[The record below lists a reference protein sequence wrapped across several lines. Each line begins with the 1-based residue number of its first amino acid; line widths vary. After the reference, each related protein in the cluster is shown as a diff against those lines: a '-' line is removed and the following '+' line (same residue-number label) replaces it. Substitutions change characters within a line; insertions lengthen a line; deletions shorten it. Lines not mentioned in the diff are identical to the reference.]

1 MGVKIHLLKRVA
13 GPDGNWGAGE
23 TIEVDQAQ
31 AVALADA
38 GACELIS
45 GMQPYVSEA
54 EAKALAEAAEAHL
67 KAKKETATE
76 KAAGKKEKA
85 TEV

>member
-13 GPDGNWGAGE
+13 GPDGNWPAGS
-23 TIEVDQAQ
+23 TIEVGQAQ
-31 AVALADA
+31 AKVLVDA
-38 GACELIS
+38 GAAELIA

-54 EAKALAEAAEAHL
+54 EAKALAEAP
-67 KAKKETATE
+67 KKKETATE
-76 KAAGKKEKA
+76 KPVGKKEKA